1 MSSVETRRNVRRRGI
16 LIKFI
21 EEQRGNKYLN
31 GAMTVLSKDEVDS
44 FIEGYKSITTLY
56 KRAECLHYLPLAS
69 WVLPPASSAHLLL
82 PRQE

>member
-44 FIEGYKSITTLY
+44 FIEGYKSITTSG
-56 KRAECLHYLPLAS
+56 H
-69 WVLPPASSAHLLL
+69 
-82 PRQE
+82 

>member
-1 MSSVETRRNVRRRGI
+1 MQLWPCSKASASLLTSATPELNVITRESEMSSVETRRNVRRRGI

-44 FIEGYKSITTLY
+44 FIEGYKSITTSG
-56 KRAECLHYLPLAS
+56 H
-69 WVLPPASSAHLLL
+69 
-82 PRQE
+82 